1 MIAIKVQQNP
11 SCPTTD
17 GVLSLPEDILSPDRM
32 CHDPT
37 FRNEQCESLKQQS
50 PKKTIEPLGGL
61 LLPISQ
67 DQKIEKCTYR
77 LGFFFKSMSSVS
89 AERVVL

>member
-1 MIAIKVQQNP
+1 M
-11 SCPTTD
+11 
-17 GVLSLPEDILSPDRM
+17 PEDILSPDRM
-32 CHDPT
+32 CHDLT
-37 FRNEQCESLKQQS
+37 SCNEQCESLKQQS
-50 PKKTIEPLGGL
+50 PKKTIEPLEGL
-61 LLPISQ
+61 LSLSISQ